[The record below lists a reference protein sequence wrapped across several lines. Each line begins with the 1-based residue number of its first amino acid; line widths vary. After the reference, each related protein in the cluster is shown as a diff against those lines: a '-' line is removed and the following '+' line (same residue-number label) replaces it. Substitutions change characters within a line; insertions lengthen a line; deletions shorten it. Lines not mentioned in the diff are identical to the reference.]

1 MQGMRKTFF
10 SVKKY
15 HSPKNLSYSCYS
27 GETVW
32 RCSSRKNELFCNNAD
47 CLGEITRSKSVDELV
62 TPQNKTA
69 DVDAEEPT
77 GLSGTDLSTLFLA
90 EALKDKHKIDILSN
104 ESMLDLT
111 MMPRSTRIRERY

>member
-1 MQGMRKTFF
+1 M
-10 SVKKY
+10 
-15 HSPKNLSYSCYS
+15 
-27 GETVW
+27 
-32 RCSSRKNELFCNNAD
+32 FCNNAD

-62 TPQNKTA
+62 TPQNQTA